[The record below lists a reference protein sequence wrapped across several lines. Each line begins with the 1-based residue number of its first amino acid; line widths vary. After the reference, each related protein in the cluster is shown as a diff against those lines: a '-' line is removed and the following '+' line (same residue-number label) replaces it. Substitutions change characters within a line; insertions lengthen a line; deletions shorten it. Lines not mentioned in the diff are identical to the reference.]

1 AYRVGLRPFLGG
13 VCRFS
18 PSCSAYAEEAIRRH
32 GGWKGLKLTV
42 ARILRCRPGVPGG
55 EDPVPEAP

>member
-1 AYRVGLRPFLGG
+1 M
-13 VCRFS
+13 CRFS